1 MTYGTEERKDKMT
14 IDELLKA
21 KDKNEQI
28 IADYLR
34 KYSENNHW
42 SQIEATQRPLSEC
55 MSKIKEL
62 ARKKAVGGCAC
73 VADTE
78 VFQWAIDF
86 YNGVEPRV
94 EPLVTEPVK
103 AEKPKPK
110 KTVEKKVENDE
121 QMSLFD
127 FL

>member
-1 MTYGTEERKDKMT
+1 MT

-28 IADYLR
+28 IADYLK
-34 KYSENNHW
+34 KYSADNHW

-73 VADTE
+73 IVDTE
-78 VFQWAIDF
+78 VFQWAVDF

-94 EPLVTEPVK
+94 EPLAEEPVK
-103 AEKPKPK
+103 TEKPKPK

>member
-1 MTYGTEERKDKMT
+1 MT

-28 IADYLR
+28 IADYLK
-34 KYSENNHW
+34 KYSADNHW
-42 SQIEATQRPLSEC
+42 SQIEDTQRPLSEC

-73 VADTE
+73 IADTE
-78 VFQWAIDF
+78 VFQWAVDF

-94 EPLVTEPVK
+94 EPLVEEPEKEHK

-121 QMSLFD
+121 QQMSLFD

>member
-1 MTYGTEERKDKMT
+1 MT

-28 IADYLR
+28 IADYLK
-34 KYSENNHW
+34 KYSADNHW

-55 MSKIKEL
+55 MSKIREL
-62 ARKKAVGGCAC
+62 AKKKAVGGCAC

-86 YNGVEPRV
+86 YNGVKTKV
-94 EPLVTEPVK
+94 EPIIEEQVK
-103 AEKPKPK
+103 TEKPEKSKPK

-121 QMSLFD
+121 QQMSLFD
-127 FL
+127 FM